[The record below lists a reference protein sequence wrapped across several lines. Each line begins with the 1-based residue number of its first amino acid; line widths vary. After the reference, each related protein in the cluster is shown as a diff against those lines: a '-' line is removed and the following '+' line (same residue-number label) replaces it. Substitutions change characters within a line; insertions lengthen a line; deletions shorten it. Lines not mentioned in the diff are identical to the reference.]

1 MRSITNNLFIICMS
15 FAVFSYDTQAEWLTV
30 SGEALIMNNEVNSAR
45 NEAINN
51 ALKSASFYHGIQIN
65 STQEFQNGKLLSDN
79 ITLENPPNS
88 QKFEFV
94 SEQIRNNIIHVE
106 IRIDTDV
113 HNKNTDQLSS
123 GKSIVFI
130 PQATVKDR
138 TQLRYG
144 QLYGF
149 EEAISEQIGRSLTK
163 HSQLTLANVHA
174 TERLDHQQ
182 NTFNNTNELP
192 KWISLKTDSQYILTP
207 TVLNIAPETAKT
219 GPLGF
224 WKVSQSRQFRIRF
237 SLYHGI
243 SGENIWNR
251 VYSTSADWDF
261 KPHEIISPFSDEFW
275 NSEYGE
281 EIEHT
286 LEKASHEMDEALKER
301 PLMGQIISIDNY
313 QMIINLG
320 RKHGMVVGDTLK
332 IVLKNDL
339 PDRLNVSRIIAIK
352 SKASVHVTQLTEST
366 AVVRW
371 SNPKILENIQIDDI
385 VLKI

>member
-1 MRSITNNLFIICMS
+1 MRSITGMLLTVCVS
-15 FAVFSYDTQAEWLTV
+15 FALFSNDTQAEWLTV
-30 SGEALIMNNEVNSAR
+30 SGEALIMNSEVNAAR

-51 ALKSASFYHGIQIN
+51 ALKSASFYHGIQVN
-65 STQEFQNGKLLSDN
+65 STQEFQNGRLISDK
-79 ITLENPPNS
+79 ITFEQNVNS

-94 SEQIRNNIIHVE
+94 SEQVKNNIIHVE
-106 IRIDTDV
+106 IRIDTEAFG
-113 HNKNTDQLSS
+113 KKTQSGI
-123 GKSIVFI
+123 GKSVVFI
-130 PQATVKDR
+130 PQAKLKDR
-138 TQLRYG
+138 AQLRYG
-144 QLYGF
+144 QLDGF
-149 EEAISEQIGRSLTK
+149 EEAISEQIGRSLTE
-163 HSQLTLANVHA
+163 HSQLALPNTHA
-174 TERLDHQQ
+174 SERLGYRH
-182 NTFNNTNELP
+182 NTLSSTSDLP
-192 KWISLKTDSQYILTP
+192 KWIGLSTDSQYLLIP
-207 TVLNIAPETAKT
+207 TILNIAPESAKT

-224 WKVSQSRQFRIRF
+224 WNVSQSRQFRIRF
-237 SLYHGI
+237 SLYHGV

-261 KPHEIISPFSDEFW
+261 RPQEIISPFSDEFW
-275 NSEYGE
+275 GSEYGE

-286 LEKASHEMDEALKER
+286 LKKASHEIDEALKER
-301 PLMGQIISIDNY
+301 PLMGQIITIDNQ

-339 PDRLNVSRIIAIK
+339 PDRLNISRIIAVK

-371 SNPKILENIQIDDI
+371 SNPKAIENVQIDDI